1 MPCLVEAGHS
11 WNNNMNLQTSSFD
24 LSAERAQYPNL
35 EALEGGRVQQW
46 LHIRFE
52 DLLRQAGSERLKA
65 DSSKT
70 ANLIGLGIGIVTWAN
85 PLGLPLAVVC
95 GGSYLASVVIDYF
108 DTNKMHPLPFVREGI
123 IEFIEKMGNKE
134 LRDRWSEF
142 MEQTGVSQEM
152 YELLQ
157 KISYLPED
165 LEKEARLL
173 TSSME
178 FIGAKLLSVPP
189 GKRFMAYRYLLL
201 HHRRFGDFS
210 RLGDGLERSM
220 ATSKP
225 VDGIDYGAVQ
235 AIADFDIPAQPLGSP
250 SFEIAGA
257 SPQLGSIPTTAAPVD
272 AHSAAAVQSKP
283 FGSDELDRAL
293 SQLEQQK
300 QGAPAAGDRVLQA
313 IKDYVA
319 TPKNLFMVATGGS
332 GKGIT
337 LANLVRFRAEADPNF
352 QCIWVDPKNLAEETG
367 YFDHPAIKPYRFSA
381 GSCSSEEIGIHMKR
395 ALALHRMLCG
405 MLPSKTPVWLILD
418 EWYFVHGSLSAN
430 DPDTLSGLEDTIR
443 GTVSLLDAEHKH
455 IVLVSQSPNVGD
467 VLKGGGG
474 LLANLPTLAVFKS
487 DNNGQKLIEKCG
499 QTGAMPKAIAKPEK
513 LQQVCAQSS
522 RNRAIYIGNEL
533 LPMPELHNH
542 SGYDR
547 DKQQHINGYAGAA
560 PAVKNYAE
568 QPNPLDA
575 EFDLSVTP
583 TAVATVTPESDEDAF
598 DIAIA
603 KVAKNED
610 NILDLVDINAVAV
623 TRVITWLDDNRRG
636 RTVTLRDVYSNKR
649 NSQAGVSRVD
659 SAADVM
665 SLLEML
671 DLCSPTRQ
679 DGEYLVIS

>member
-1 MPCLVEAGHS
+1 
-11 WNNNMNLQTSSFD
+11 MNLQTSSFD

-52 DLLRQAGSERLKA
+52 DLLRQAGTERLKA

-108 DTNKMHPLPFVREGI
+108 DTDKMHPLPFVREGI
-123 IEFIEKMGNKE
+123 IEFIEKLGNKE

-142 MEQTGVSQEM
+142 MEQSGVSQEM

-178 FIGAKLLSVPP
+178 VIGAKLLSVPP

-220 ATSKP
+220 ATTKP

-235 AIADFDIPAQPLGSP
+235 AIADFDIPTQSLSNP

-257 SPQLGSIPTTAAPVD
+257 SPQLGAIPTTATPVAAYETATQSPNPFNAD
-272 AHSAAAVQSKP
+272 A
-283 FGSDELDRAL
+283 LDRAL
-293 SQLEQQK
+293 SQMERQK
-300 QGAPAAGDRVLQA
+300 QSTPAAGDSTLA
-313 IKDYVA
+313 TIKSYA
-319 TPKNLFMVATGGS
+319 AKPRNLFVVASGGS

-337 LANLVRFRAEADPNF
+337 LANLVRFRAEADPSF

-381 GSCSSEEIGIHMKR
+381 GACSSEEIGIHMKR

-405 MLPSKTPVWLILD
+405 MLPQKTPVWLVLD
-418 EWYFVHGSLSAN
+418 EWYFVQGSLSAN
-430 DPDTLSGLEDTIR
+430 DPETLLGLEDTIR
-443 GTVSLLDAEHKH
+443 ATVSLMDAEHKH

-474 LLANLPTLAVFKS
+474 LLANLPTLAVFKA

-499 QTGAMPKAIAKPEK
+499 QSGAMPKAIAKATK
-513 LQQVCAQSS
+513 LQEVCAQSP

-533 LPMPELHNH
+533 LPMPELPNH

-547 DKQQHINGYAGAA
+547 DQQQHINGYSGTP
-560 PAVKNYAE
+560 PAIKNYANE
-568 QPNPLDA
+568 ANPLDA
-575 EFDLSVTP
+575 DFSLTTAPSTTAAVT
-583 TAVATVTPESDEDAF
+583 AERGDDAF

-610 NILDLVDINAVAV
+610 EILGLVEVNAVAV
-623 TRVITWLDDNRRG
+623 TRIITWLDDNRRG
-636 RTVTLRDVYSNKR
+636 QTVTLRDVYSNKR

-659 SAADVM
+659 LTADVM

-671 DLCSPTRQ
+671 GLCSPTETE
-679 DGEYLVIS
+679 GEYLVIS